1 MHSHSVGES
10 VKFSQLSIVMHSHS
24 VGECS
29 AQSIIHRDAVIL
41 LVSVQFSQIFT
52 VVHSHSVGES
62 VQFSQF
68 LMRMFSSVNYPSSYA
83 IILLVR
89 VFSSVSYLA

>member
-1 MHSHSVGES
+1 
-10 VKFSQLSIVMHSHS
+10 MHSHS

-62 VQFSQF
+62 VQFSQLF
-68 LMRMFSSVNYPSSYA
+68 TMMHNRSVGEC
-83 IILLVR
+83 
-89 VFSSVSYLA
+89 SV